1 MPIGPILIAG
11 GEPQVT
17 PSNRCGSDD
26 DKQIRTYGVNTA
38 IGIHSMDRRHDQV
51 DNRGHWWYSLPPI

>member
-26 DKQIRTYGVNTA
+26 DKQIGTYGVYTA

-51 DNRGHWWYSLPPI
+51 DNSGF